1 MTTMHL
7 SANET
12 SSYRGTVRADIRFR
26 TAEMAYVM
34 GRRFYQVVG
43 SNGRI
48 LDVGEVSLSL
58 DISSK

>member
-1 MTTMHL
+1 MTTMNL
-7 SANET
+7 SET
-12 SSYRGTVRADIRFR
+12 ETKNYRGVLRADIRFR